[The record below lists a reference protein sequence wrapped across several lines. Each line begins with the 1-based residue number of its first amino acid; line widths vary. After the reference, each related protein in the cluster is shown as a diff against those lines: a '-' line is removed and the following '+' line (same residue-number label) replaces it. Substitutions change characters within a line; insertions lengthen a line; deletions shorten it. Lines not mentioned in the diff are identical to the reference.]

1 MSEFLFVCTLN
12 RAPASVRKSRA
23 LVPPDPEN
31 KRKHTILMGLF
42 TFPNAPG
49 MTGLHLGY
57 PFLLCVLVNN
67 DDATIFKQ

>member
-1 MSEFLFVCTLN
+1 MLPLFFVYTYQFLVRVLEREKEQCLFGPAGP
-12 RAPASVRKSRA
+12 RA
-23 LVPPDPEN
+23 EN

-57 PFLLCVLVNN
+57 PFLLCLG
-67 DDATIFKQ
+67 KQR